1 MRRRREGGALRLSRG
16 GRAFQASL
24 RIVQQVATRL
34 ELSTAAQAGRSRS
47 GYNLARM
54 AFEIIV
60 APVAVKSLR
69 KLPAHIRAEV
79 KSITLSS
86 CVVLPRRVQQFMKVV
101 ESDSKMHRA
110 AGPAREWSRRARRP
124 VRSSRSLCNQAEVA
138 RRSLV

>member
-1 MRRRREGGALRLSRG
+1 
-16 GRAFQASL
+16 
-24 RIVQQVATRL
+24 
-34 ELSTAAQAGRSRS
+34 
-47 GYNLARM
+47 M

-79 KSITLSS
+79 KNITLSS

-110 AGPAREWSRRARRP
+110 RSGDHVGAFRVFRAFP
-124 VRSSRSLCNQAEVA
+124 GVVSM
-138 RRSLV
+138 